1 MIIHSSKYN
10 SRSIAKEKVKEE
22 LIVSEEIKPVIET
35 KKNSKTEKKKKIT
48 PTSIIEEQVVVE
60 EKTKNEDLSKWL
72 EEHTED

>member
-1 MIIHSSKYN
+1 MIIHSSKHN

-48 PTSIIEEQVVVE
+48 PAPIVEEPVVVE
-60 EKTKNEDLSKWL
+60 DEKFESEDLSQWL
-72 EEHTED
+72 ED